1 MTEARVV
8 RPGDLV
14 PGPPTP
20 GVGRLEAFAGEDRWI
35 GRATSEPG
43 VTSGWH
49 HHGQHETYFYVLA
62 GATRLDVAGS
72 QPFEVRAGDFAY
84 VPAGV
89 VHRET
94 SIADVT
100 LDAIVVRIGSGPQ
113 VFPVDAPKS

>member
-1 MTEARVV
+1 MTEARVL
-8 RPGDLV
+8 RPEDLV

-20 GVGRLEAFAGEDRWI
+20 GVERLEAFAGEDRWI

-62 GATRLDVAGS
+62 GTTRMDIAGGES
-72 QPFEVRAGDFAY
+72 FDVRAGDFAH

-94 SIADVT
+94 SIGDVT

-113 VFPVDAPKS
+113 VFPVADPDA

>member
-1 MTEARVV
+1 MSEARVI
-8 RPGDLV
+8 RPGDLAT
-14 PGPPTP
+14 GPPTP
-20 GVGRLEAFAGEDRWI
+20 GVQRLEAFAGEDRWI

-62 GATRLDVAGS
+62 GATRVDIQGG

-94 SIADVT
+94 SIGEMT
-100 LDAIVVRIGSGPQ
+100 LDAVVVRIGSGPQ
-113 VFPVDAPKS
+113 VFPVDDPES